1 MSNYL
6 QQPQQIEQNSF
17 EIITRLIGELRPD
30 YRFVDADQEAVIK
43 RVIHTSADFD
53 WLDILHFSPDVL
65 RRIRDGILRGCTLY
79 TDTTMALSG
88 INKTRLAQYGS
99 ECRCYVSDPRTVQ
112 IAQSRQITR
121 SMAAVD
127 LAMQESGE
135 NKQREKIFVFGNAPT
150 ALFRLMEHQST
161 EHQSTEPQSSLI
173 AVVGVPV
180 GFVGAEESKHALINS
195 GLSCIAAKGRK
206 GGSNIAAAIINAIL
220 YRMPEVKHG

>member
-1 MSNYL
+1 MSHYI
-6 QQPQQIEQNSF
+6 QQPQQIEKNSF
-17 EIITRLIGELRPD
+17 EIISRLICGSRPD

-43 RVIHTSADFD
+43 RVIHTTADFE

-65 RRIRDGILRGCTLY
+65 RLIRDGILRGSTLY

-88 INKTRLAQYGS
+88 INKPRLAQYGS

-112 IAQSRQITR
+112 MAKAQQITR

-127 LAMQESGE
+127 LALQEPG
-135 NKQREKIFVFGNAPT
+135 EKIFVFGNAPT
-150 ALFRLMEHQST
+150 ALFRLMAHQYA
-161 EHQSTEPQSSLI
+161 PI

-180 GFVGAEESKHALINS
+180 GFVGAEESKSALINS
-195 GLSCIAAKGRK
+195 GLNCIAAKGRK

-220 YRMPEVKHG
+220 YRMPEVRCE

>member
-1 MSNYL
+1 MNDYIR
-6 QQPQQIEQNSF
+6 QPQQIESNSF
-17 EIITRLIGELRPD
+17 AIISQIIFESWPD

-43 RVIHTSADFD
+43 RVIHTTADFD
-53 WLDILHFSPDVL
+53 WLDILYFSPDVL
-65 RRIRDGILRGCTLY
+65 RHIRDGILRGCTLY

-99 ECRCYVSDPRTVQ
+99 ECRCYVSDPRAIQ
-112 IAQSRQITR
+112 MAKAQQITR

-127 LAMQESGE
+127 LALQETG
-135 NKQREKIFVFGNAPT
+135 EKIFVFGNAPT
-150 ALFRLMEHQST
+150 ALFRLMEHQVA
-161 EHQSTEPQSSLI
+161 PI

-180 GFVGAEESKHALINS
+180 GFVGAEESKNVLINS

-220 YRMPEVKHG
+220 YRMPEVRHE

>member
-1 MSNYL
+1 MNDYI

-17 EIITRLIGELRPD
+17 EIITRLIDELRPG
-30 YRFVDADQEAVIK
+30 YCFADADQEAVIK
-43 RVIHTSADFD
+43 RVIHTTADFD

-65 RRIRDGILRGCTLY
+65 SLIRGGISRGCTLY

-88 INKTRLAQYGS
+88 INKTRLAQYGC
-99 ECRCYVSDPRTVQ
+99 ECRCYVSDPSVIQ
-112 IAQSRQITR
+112 IAKARQITR

-127 LAMQESGE
+127 LAMQESG
-135 NKQREKIFVFGNAPT
+135 EKIFVFGNAPT
-150 ALFRLMEHQST
+150 ALFRLMEHQSA
-161 EHQSTEPQSSLI
+161 LI

-180 GFVGAEESKHALINS
+180 GFVGAEESKNALINS